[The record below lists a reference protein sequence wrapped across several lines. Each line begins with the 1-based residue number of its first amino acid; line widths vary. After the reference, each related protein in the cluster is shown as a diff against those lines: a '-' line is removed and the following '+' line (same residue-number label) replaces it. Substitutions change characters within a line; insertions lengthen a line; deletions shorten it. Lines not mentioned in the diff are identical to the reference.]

1 MKVESTG
8 FLLINCMW
16 ISHTQETTVLLIPK
30 IQETLC
36 ISHKLLTPYETQLS
50 PLPRQCGC
58 LTTSFVN
65 TIITCEK
72 VFCRQE
78 RTDRHLHTLPNCAE
92 FSFDYLVGLCLVSLS
107 LPKSVKGITTSLQVT
122 FFFSPLLFLSS
133 LMLDND
139 SFLFLPPCPR
149 SLLYP
154 LPAPQLVTI
163 LLPGVVTH
171 TFVSTPLKSSGVLRG
186 HHSSPLTIVILDMGV
201 LRGTPESPD
210 FQAVLF
216 FSHCEA
222 ADLFPLIRIG
232 HTPPQKKYNYPHLL
246 PRGIMR
252 SPNQPGFNLIFKK
265 NFFEHYGVQKFLG
278 QGWKLH
284 HSRDNIRSFDS

>member
-1 MKVESTG
+1 MPGSGKKCFDSGYTVKVESTG

-16 ISHTQETTVLLIPK
+16 ISHTQETTVLLLIPK

-107 LPKSVKGITTSLQVT
+107 LPKSASLYN
-122 FFFSPLLFLSS
+122 FFASDLF
-133 LMLDND
+133 
-139 SFLFLPPCPR
+139 FLPP
-149 SLLYP
+149 
-154 LPAPQLVTI
+154 
-163 LLPGVVTH
+163 
-171 TFVSTPLKSSGVLRG
+171 FVSEL
-186 HHSSPLTIVILDMGV
+186 
-201 LRGTPESPD
+201 
-210 FQAVLF
+210 
-216 FSHCEA
+216 SHA
-222 ADLFPLIRIG
+222 
-232 HTPPQKKYNYPHLL
+232 
-246 PRGIMR
+246 
-252 SPNQPGFNLIFKK
+252 
-265 NFFEHYGVQKFLG
+265 
-278 QGWKLH
+278 
-284 HSRDNIRSFDS
+284 